1 MRTTQTAPVRDTR
14 RVLGQT
20 ANRCYLGVASRRRG
34 SARAVHAPQI
44 RCLSTLDKSPIIIII
59 RSSPPIL
66 SSRSRITE
74 LLWSKFSGPKSAN
87 EPKTSVVWFL
97 APTVD
102 LSSGVC
108 VSSPPPP
115 PALTNGPITG
125 TYRLRQFHFH
135 WGGSDERGSEHTVN
149 NVKFPCEVKTQ
160 RWTAPKLPTLG
171 YLFIYMYFL
180 APPGPLEHQVPQLWR
195 SSQPAGRT
203 GRGRGVPQGSGQAWS
218 RSGFLPVGRQLFS
231 E

>member
-44 RCLSTLDKSPIIIII
+44 RCLSTLDKSPIIII

-115 PALTNGPITG
+115 PSSDQWSHHWDVPSEAVSFPLGG
-125 TYRLRQFHFH
+125 QRRAGLRTHRQ
-135 WGGSDERGSEHTVN
+135 
-149 NVKFPCEVKTQ
+149 Q
-160 RWTAPKLPTLG
+160 R
-171 YLFIYMYFL
+171 
-180 APPGPLEHQVPQLWR
+180 QVPLRGKNPALDR
-195 SSQPAGRT
+195 SKTPN
-203 GRGRGVPQGSGQAWS
+203 SGI
-218 RSGFLPVGRQLFS
+218 FS
-231 E
+231 YIYVFFFF